1 MAKKILIILGIVFVV
16 GVIGYV
22 NKKRSKKL
30 PLVNITIIQRRDI
43 EEWVEGD
50 GEIKPVKLINIGSD
64 VTARI
69 TRIFYREGDNV
80 KRGDVL
86 CLLDDAT
93 FRAKV
98 EETRAQLERDLYT
111 YLNKKKEFERT
122 EKLFK
127 RGFVSKKS
135 YEDAEL
141 ALNTYKAILR
151 QDSFLLEEAVRK
163 LNKTVI
169 KSPVSG
175 IVLAVFREEGEMAVV
190 GTINTPGSVIMTIAE
205 MDSMEVKGYVDETG
219 ILKVKK
225 GQPVLIKLDALPG
238 KRLKGTV
245 YRIVGMPESANQSNV
260 VTYPVY
266 VRIKDTVKLYPGMSA
281 SIKIL
286 VRKASNVPA
295 VPVEATGRD
304 KNGYYVWK
312 IEGKR
317 CIKTRIVKGVES
329 LEYAEVKKGLSIGD
343 TVITGPLSVLRNLKD
358 SSLVKVKEA
367 DTYSSPG
374 NGKANRAY

>member
-1 MAKKILIILGIVFVV
+1 MAKNILILLGILFVV

-30 PLVNITIIQRRDI
+30 PLVNVTVIQKRDI

-50 GEIKPVKLINIGSD
+50 GEVKPVKLVNIGSD

-69 TRIFYREGDNV
+69 TRILHREGDSV
-80 KRGDVL
+80 KKGDIL

-98 EETRAQLERDLYT
+98 EETRAQLERDFYT

-151 QDSFLLEEAVRK
+151 QDSFLLEEAMRK

-175 IVLAVFREEGEMAVV
+175 IVLAVFKEEGEMAVV
-190 GTINTPGSVIMTIAE
+190 GTINTPGSVIMAIAE

-225 GQPVLIKLDALPG
+225 GQPVLIKLDAFPG
-238 KRLKGTV
+238 KKLKGTV
-245 YRIVGMPESANQSNV
+245 YRIVGMPENANQSNV

-304 KNGYYVWK
+304 KNGYFVWK
-312 IEGKR
+312 IEGEK

-329 LEYAEVKKGLSIGD
+329 LEYVEVKKGLSIGD
-343 TVITGPLSVLRNLKD
+343 TVITGPLSVLRSLKD
-358 SSLVKVKEA
+358 SALVKVKKV
-367 DTYSSPG
+367 DSY
-374 NGKANRAY
+374 N